1 MKNKMF
7 INIFNKNIN
16 FLFKLTIVSVIFI
29 IKMAS
34 YFDINTLISFLSN
47 TYNENT
53 KDVRSI
59 IENNDFTTLIP
70 LSLPNGIII
79 CYDINTL
86 DIVKSIMEYDEHI
99 NSVLLFNMT
108 ISCENLIKI
117 CNLVSEVSIYNLY
130 FVKCTF
136 TINTENGMTIDSY
149 TEQIIDSCIINSIC
163 IEPENSKEGNGF
175 DLLFN
180 CMFKI
185 IPYHIKFVEYN
196 TLIDEEYQVFDR
208 LLNFYNTKEYYID
221 LKMCNLIEDN
231 FVQFLQTLKN
241 NTTINSL
248 SLSNMNSL
256 HYIYFTPDYKNNKLL
271 IQQLID
277 VLSKNTSITRLDLSE
292 VLFNY
297 KEGFGNTI
305 APLLENT
312 TLTDL
317 NLKSCNIGFYY
328 NKAYRDN
335 VPIYEETFYEALTK
349 NTTLTSLSMTLYSY
363 RVIQSIAEVLSK
375 NSGLMKLDLDTR
387 IKPIYNEFEE
397 IMEPLKTNTT
407 LTSLSL
413 KRYTSKR
420 EWEEWED
427 CPNYYKLSYP

>member
-1 MKNKMF
+1 M
-7 INIFNKNIN
+7 I
-16 FLFKLTIVSVIFI
+16 
-29 IKMAS
+29 S
-34 YFDINTLISFLSN
+34 YFDRNKLIYFLSN

-53 KDVRSI
+53 KNVISI
-59 IENNDFTTLIP
+59 IENNDFTSLIP

-86 DIVKSIMEYDEHI
+86 DIVQSIMEYDKNI
-99 NSVLLFNMT
+99 NSLLLFNMT

-117 CNLVSEVSIYNLY
+117 CNLVSELSIYNLY

-136 TINTENGMTIDSY
+136 TINNENDMTIDDY
-149 TEQIIDSCIINSIC
+149 TKQIIDSYFINSIC
-163 IEPENSKEGNGF
+163 ISSENSKEGNGF
-175 DLLFN
+175 NILFS

-185 IPYHIKFVEYN
+185 IPYHIKFVEHN
-196 TLIDEEYQVFDR
+196 TLIDEEYQIFDR

-231 FVQFLQTLKN
+231 FVQFLETLKN

-248 SLSNMNSL
+248 SLSNMDSL
-256 HYIYFTPDYKNNKLL
+256 HYIYFTPDYKNNKYL
-271 IQQLID
+271 IQKLID
-277 VLSKNTSITRLDLSE
+277 ILSKNTSITQLDLSE

-297 KEGFGNTI
+297 IEGFGNTI

-312 TLTDL
+312 SLIDL

-328 NKAYRDN
+328 NNTYCTN
-335 VPIYEETFYEALTK
+335 NPIYEKTFYEALTK

-363 RVIQSIAEVLSK
+363 SVIQSMAEVLSK
-375 NSGLMKLDLDTR
+375 NSGLMQLDLDTR
-387 IKPIYNEFEE
+387 ITLIYNDFEK

-413 KRYTSKR
+413 KRYTSKP
-420 EWEEWED
+420 EWEELDD
-427 CPNYYKLSYP
+427 CPDYYKLSYP